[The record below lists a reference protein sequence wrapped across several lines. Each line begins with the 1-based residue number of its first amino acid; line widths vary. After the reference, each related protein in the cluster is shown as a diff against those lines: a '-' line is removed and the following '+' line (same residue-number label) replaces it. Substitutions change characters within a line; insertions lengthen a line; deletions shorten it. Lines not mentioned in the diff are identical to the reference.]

1 MRHLLQSLRNSLRP
15 SGHQRAA
22 ETRILLRTNIFVCL
36 IITLGFII
44 TCIISYRSNMG
55 IFEKDAEN
63 VTNLASEGIYYQIN
77 SLFIKPVNIS
87 LTMANDSLLME
98 FLSTEEKRLED
109 KNFIRSMQEYL
120 QTYQKKYGY
129 DSVFLVS
136 TKTNRYYHFHGLDRH
151 LLPGDPENEWYYD
164 FLNQNE
170 EYSLNIDN
178 DEASADEITLFINCK
193 IKGPGGKIMGVV
205 GVGFRVKDLQS
216 LLKKYE
222 QQFDVQ
228 TYLVDSGGMVEIATD
243 RTGYEKTNLFDI
255 RRYSPLKD
263 KILSHKTE
271 KQEFWYTSA
280 AGKYYVVSCYIK
292 NLNWFLIIEKDT
304 AALQSKLRIQ
314 LMKSAGIILVI
325 IALVLWTITRVILN
339 YNKKV
344 VALTVSQQNQYYE
357 IYQEN
362 VKQLY
367 ENVYELDIT
376 HNCPVGENTERY
388 FESLGVPP
396 HTPFDLGLK
405 IIAEKQIKEEFRQGY
420 IDTFSPQNVLAAYH
434 RGVKSLKYDFMITT
448 DGITYYWMRIT
459 ACIYYWS
466 GDHSVRMTT
475 YRQNI
480 DEEKNRENALLAQM
494 QSDPLTGLYN
504 KAATEACITQA
515 LATASR
521 YTHYALFILDI
532 DDFKNVNDTLG
543 HAAGDCVIASFGHLL
558 KGQFRMT
565 DIIGRIGGD
574 EFMVFLRIPHT
585 GWLDKKAASLVGA
598 LNTTIM
604 TDAGACTISSSIG
617 IAVYPQGGPDFKTL
631 YRNADE
637 ALYRTKLAGKNGYT
651 IYEEPF

>member
-1 MRHLLQSLRNSLRP
+1 MRHLLRGLRNPFHSAGRP
-15 SGHQRAA
+15 HATEKS
-22 ETRILLRTNIFVCL
+22 ILLRTNACVCL
-36 IITLGFII
+36 IITLGFVL
-44 TCIISYRSNMG
+44 TCIISYRSNIG
-55 IFEKDAEN
+55 IFEKDAEH

-98 FLSTEEKRLED
+98 FLSTEEERLD
-109 KNFIRSMQEYL
+109 DADFIRSMKEYL

-136 TKTNRYYHFHGLDRH
+136 AKTSRYYHFHGLDRH
-151 LLPGDPENEWYYD
+151 IFPGDPENQWYYD

-178 DEASADEITLFINCK
+178 DEACADEITLFINCK
-193 IKGPGGKIMGVV
+193 IKGPDGTIMGVV
-205 GVGFRVKDLQS
+205 GVGFRVNNLQS

-222 QQFDVQ
+222 EQFDVQ
-228 TYLVDSGGMVEIATD
+228 TYLVDSAGMVEIATD

-255 RRYSPLKD
+255 RRYLPLKD
-263 KILSHKTE
+263 KILSHTTE
-271 KQEFWYTSA
+271 KQEFWHTTAS
-280 AGKYYVVSCYIK
+280 GKYYIVSCYIK
-292 NLNWFLIIEKDT
+292 SLNWFLIIEKNT
-304 AALQSKLRIQ
+304 AALQNKLRTQ
-314 LMKSAGIILVI
+314 LAKSAGIILVI
-325 IALVLWTITRVILN
+325 IALVLWIITRVILN

-344 VALTVSQQNQYYE
+344 VALTVSQQKQYYE

-388 FESLGVPP
+388 FENLGVPP
-396 HTPFDLGLK
+396 HTPFDEALK
-405 IIAEKQIKEEFRQGY
+405 IIAEKQIKEDFRQGY
-420 IDTFSPQNVLAAYH
+420 IDIFSPRNVLDAYH

-448 DGITYYWMRIT
+448 DGLDYYWMRIT

-466 GDHSVRMTT
+466 GDRSVRMTT

-480 DEEKNRENALLAQM
+480 DEEKNRENMLLAQM

-504 KAATEACITQA
+504 KAATEERISEE
-515 LATASR
+515 LAAANPF
-521 YTHYALFILDI
+521 THYALFIIDI

-543 HAAGDCVIASFGHLL
+543 HVSGDCVIASFGHLL
-558 KGQFRMT
+558 KGYFRLN

-585 GWLDKKAASLVGA
+585 GWLDKKAAALVAA

-604 TDAGACTISSSIG
+604 TDAGACAISASIG
-617 IAVYPQGGPDFKTL
+617 IAVYPQGGSDFKTL
-631 YRNADE
+631 YKNADD
-637 ALYRTKLAGKNGYT
+637 ALYRTKLSGKNGYT